1 MKRNNKRKNQSRA
14 FCEMRYKF
22 NEARRMKALEA
33 IQENMNFVDCYDAEG
48 NYLGVANEAISTS
61 GNGTMP
67 DKGFITAYQTRKHE
81 WLEEFNKHHGTTS
94 EFCKEHGVKGLKR
107 KKPWYILLKRDLVPI
122 ESSRKVK
129 RLNHTELM
137 EGYVQHKLQKWE
149 RKHPCPVKTDDL
161 FYSQQFP
168 VWEAEKNAA
177 EERIRDLVVAKYD
190 KLSLV
195 GRFEAS
201 NELYKER
208 EIAQIKDNGE
218 TAKHGGVNNLPED
231 SKVMKK
237 ARSVT
242 NKTKAKTKT
251 LICTNLK
258 DHRKKTGRIL
268 LPCVSK
274 MRMAA

>member
-1 MKRNNKRKNQSRA
+1 MNTKNNQ
-14 FCEMRYKF
+14 Y
-22 NEARRMKALEA
+22 LD
-33 IQENMNFVDCYDAEG
+33 DCVEDYRDIKE
-48 NYLGVANEAISTS
+48 
-61 GNGTMP
+61 
-67 DKGFITAYQTRKHE
+67 K
-81 WLEEFNKHHGTTS
+81 WLKDFNKSHGTTS
-94 EFCKEHGVKGLKR
+94 KFCKEHCIHGLSR
-107 KKPWYILLKRDLVPI
+107 KKPWFILLKRDSTTI
-122 ESSRKVK
+122 ES
-129 RLNHTELM
+129 RLKTTKLNRTELM
-137 EGYVQHKLQKWE
+137 EGYVRHKLQKWE

-268 LPCVSK
+268 LPGVSK